1 MGEFIEERIDTC
13 IRIGAA
19 AEDSFMLQ
27 PSMTVGGA
35 RYVWLINGKPYRE
48 FDISYLQPQSKLA
61 LSVKSLFDRTYGG
74 YAGFR
79 VKSWDDFTT
88 ANDGISAFTATDC
101 TLDLVSAGVYQLV
114 KEYGRDKPGL
124 PGIGRPRRTLFKPVI
139 GQVAVSVAGV
149 AFPAA
154 QWSVDTTTGRITMA
168 ANKSRGITAISKAA
182 AAVLTVGTNTFVVG
196 DSVAISGVVGMTQI
210 NGLRALVT
218 AKPTTTSIT
227 VAINST
233 AFGTYTSGGT
243 VQTQP
248 IAGEVVAG
256 GCQFDIPCAFDSNF
270 SVDAIDSR
278 NREVSGLRLVELL
291 DPLA

>member
-1 MGEFIEERIDTC
+1 MGEFIEERIDAC
-13 IRIGAA
+13 IRVGAA
-19 AEDSFMLQ
+19 AEDSFMLS

-88 ANDGISAFTATDC
+88 ANDGTSAYTATDC
-101 TLDLVSAGVYQLV
+101 TLNLVSAGVYQLV
-114 KEYGRDKPGL
+114 KEYGRDKPAL
-124 PGIGRPRRTLFKPVI
+124 ASIGRPRRILFKPVA
-139 GQVAVSVAGV
+139 GEVAVSVAGQV
-149 AFPAA
+149 LPSA
-154 QWSVDTTTGRITMA
+154 QWSVDTTTGIVAMA
-168 ANKSRGITAISKAA
+168 ANKSRAITAITKESS
-182 AAVLTVGTNTFVVG
+182 AVLTVGTNTFSIG
-196 DSVAISGVVGMTQI
+196 DSVAISAVLGMTQI

-218 AKPTTTSIT
+218 SKPSSTTIA

-233 AFGTYTSGGT
+233 AFSTYTSGGT
-243 VQTQP
+243 AQTQP
-248 IAGEVVAG
+248 ITGEVVAG

-270 SVDAIDSR
+270 SVDALDSR
-278 NREVSGLRLVELL
+278 NREVSGLRLIELL